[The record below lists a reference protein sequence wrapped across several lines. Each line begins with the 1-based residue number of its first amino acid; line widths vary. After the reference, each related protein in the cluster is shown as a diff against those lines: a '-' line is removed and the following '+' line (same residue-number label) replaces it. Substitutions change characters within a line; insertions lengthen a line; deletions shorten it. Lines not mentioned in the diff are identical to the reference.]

1 MFDVS
6 ITRAFY
12 DREAVIK
19 EIGKQEA
26 KFRMRAGARTRAYA
40 QRSIHEAGQ
49 NGRGNTSSPG
59 KPPVYHPVGDSKHGA
74 LRDFIWF
81 AHDSVNK
88 TTLVGPVR
96 LDSKTGTAP
105 KALEYGGSS
114 IKRGYWRKRTRQFK
128 SGKVG
133 QWKERVA
140 EKRVHIRERPFMRPA
155 LAAVMPEF
163 SEMWLKSIT

>member
-26 KFRMRAGARTRAYA
+26 KFRMRAGARVRGYA
-40 QRSIHEAGQ
+40 QRSIHQADQ
-49 NGRGNTSSPG
+49 RGRGNTSTPG
-59 KPPVYHPVGDSKHGA
+59 KPPLYHPSEDSEKGA
-74 LRDFIWF
+74 LRRFIWF
-81 AHDSVNK
+81 AHDSPNQM
-88 TTLVGPVR
+88 TFVGPTYLSR
-96 LDSKTGTAP
+96 KGGTAP

-114 IKRGYWRKRTRQFK
+114 IRRGYWRNRKRTFK

-133 QWKERVA
+133 RWKEKLQ
-140 EKRVHIRERPFMRPA
+140 EKRIQIRERPFMRPA
-155 LAAVMPEF
+155 LAAITPDF
-163 SEMWLKSIT
+163 PNMWLNSIK